1 MTKRGR
7 QGNQRSQ
14 DKPPICHAPMRD
26 RKVGLTDDGI
36 AIEQKVQ
43 VHGSCGPGQMVRG
56 AAQRHLDLLQVVEE
70 LVGRKARGNLR
81 YRVQERPPLYALLRL
96 RLEEGG
102 DSRESGAWQKSEP
115 IQGRTA
121 MRQSVSQIGADSD
134 ERLDPHGR
142 VISTDTP
149 PMTPGI
155 GGEGF
160 VARIMTC

>member
-1 MTKRGR
+1 M
-7 QGNQRSQ
+7 
-14 DKPPICHAPMRD
+14 I
-26 RKVGLTDDGI
+26 
-36 AIEQKVQ
+36 
-43 VHGSCGPGQMVRG
+43 RG

-115 IQGRTA
+115 IQCRTA

-142 VISTDTP
+142 VISTDTA